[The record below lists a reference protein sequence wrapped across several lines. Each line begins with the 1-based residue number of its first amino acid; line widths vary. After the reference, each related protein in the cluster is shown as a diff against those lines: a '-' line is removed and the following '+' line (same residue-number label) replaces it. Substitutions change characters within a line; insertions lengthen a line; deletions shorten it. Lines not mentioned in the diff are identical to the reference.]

1 MQKTRVFDF
10 LIIVL
15 LYIAL
20 SCFPFGLII
29 KDEKLSWL
37 ILALEIVVQVG
48 LFVFI
53 LLFSIFKSSLDYKNR
68 KINVINTLLL
78 IPTLA
83 VCFSNL
89 VNLRIANESI
99 QVAANWSLFLHIL
112 LTNFV
117 VINEEIIFR
126 LLLINNLE
134 FNNKLF
140 VILLSAGL
148 FGFCHISHFLST
160 FNPADLLIIVYTFLL
175 GLLLSFA
182 YLFSN
187 SIYPC
192 VAIHLLF
199 NLLNN
204 ILFPYFTLNWV
215 YILIS
220 ALFAVGVAIYI
231 AIILII
237 KTYKKNTSN
246 QHS

>member
-112 LTNFV
+112 LTIFV

-140 VILLSAGL
+140 VILLSA
-148 FGFCHISHFLST
+148 
-160 FNPADLLIIVYTFLL
+160 
-175 GLLLSFA
+175 
-182 YLFSN
+182 
-187 SIYPC
+187 
-192 VAIHLLF
+192 
-199 NLLNN
+199 
-204 ILFPYFTLNWV
+204 
-215 YILIS
+215 
-220 ALFAVGVAIYI
+220 
-231 AIILII
+231 
-237 KTYKKNTSN
+237 
-246 QHS
+246 